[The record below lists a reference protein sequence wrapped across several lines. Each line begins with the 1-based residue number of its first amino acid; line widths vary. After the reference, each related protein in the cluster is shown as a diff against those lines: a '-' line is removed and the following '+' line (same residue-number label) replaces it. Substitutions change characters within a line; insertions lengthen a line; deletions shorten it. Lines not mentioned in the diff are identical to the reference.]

1 MPSVEAKRTRENRNG
16 KRPTELTSKSH
27 RKYRPAMPP
36 GKRNEVSGDS
46 ALGAM
51 ATLAAAVA
59 VAYLLPEGETKKPG
73 RARGLEP
80 QPAGRD
86 APTAVAHDAARG
98 RDARDP
104 SEIPAKGWKDI
115 LLRVYGNISD
125 HRVLALAAGMTFY
138 SLLAIFP
145 ALAALVAVYGLFADP
160 GAIAAHLNEVSG
172 FIPSGALDVARDQ
185 LTRVASKGEAT
196 LGVTFAIG
204 LAVSLWSANAAMK
217 SLFDTLNIVYAE
229 QEKRGFIKLNA
240 ISLTFTAGAVAF
252 ILIAIAAVAVLPVAL
267 TYMGLTNFTDLLLR
281 IARWP
286 ALALGL
292 AFALALIY
300 RFGPSRAA
308 RSGDGLHGAVSQQR
322 CCGSQDRRLFSFY
335 AANFGNFNATYG
347 SLGAVIGFM
356 TWLWISA
363 IVILLGAELNAEIEH
378 QTARDTTTGH
388 PKPLGTRGAH
398 MADSVGAAKSSSN

>member
-1 MPSVEAKRTRENRNG
+1 MPTTKT
-16 KRPTELTSKSH
+16 
-27 RKYRPAMPP
+27 
-36 GKRNEVSGDS
+36 NEVSGRAS
-46 ALGAM
+46 ALGAF

-59 VAYLLPEGETKKPG
+59 VAYLVPDGKEEIGHARAGGFASRHGSNGTSARETLEPG
-73 RARGLEP
+73 R
-80 QPAGRD
+80 GRH
-86 APTAVAHDAARG
+86 ASV
-98 RDARDP
+98 P
-104 SEIPAKGWKDI
+104 SEIPARGWKDI
-115 LLRVYGNISD
+115 LLRVYRNISD
-125 HRVLALAAGMTFY
+125 HRVLALAGGMTFY

-145 ALAALVAVYGLFADP
+145 ALAALVAIYGLFADP
-160 GAIAAHLNEVSG
+160 GAIAAHLNAVSG

-185 LTRVASKGEAT
+185 LTRLASNGEGT

-229 QEKRGFIKLNA
+229 EEKRGFIKLNA
-240 ISLTFTAGAVAF
+240 ISLTFTAAAVAF
-252 ILIAIAAVAVLPVAL
+252 ILVAIAAVAVLPVAL
-267 TYMGLTNFTDLLLR
+267 TYMGLTDFTDLLLR

-292 AFALALIY
+292 AVALALIY

-308 RSGDGLHGAVSQQR
+308 PRWRWISW
-322 CCGSQDRRLFSFY
+322 GSVAAALLWLAGSALFSFY

-398 MADSVGAAKSSSN
+398 MADSVGAAKS